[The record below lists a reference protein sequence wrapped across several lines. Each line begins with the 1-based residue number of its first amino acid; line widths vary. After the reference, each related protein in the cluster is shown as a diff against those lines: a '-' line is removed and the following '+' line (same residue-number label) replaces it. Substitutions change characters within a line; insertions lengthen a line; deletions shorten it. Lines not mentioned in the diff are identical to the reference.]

1 MLEELLRI
9 LFIVSLTAPVIKP
22 FVRNSL
28 NFTTERNLACLKV
41 HMNLILRTVY
51 LTISPFP
58 LAGQRLRAK
67 WEAQLVYAEARTS
80 GCLPCPFPDFS
91 GSTLNT
97 APPLIVLVGER
108 F

>member
-9 LFIVSLTAPVIKP
+9 LFIISRIAPFIKP

-28 NFTTERNLACLKV
+28 NFTTERNLACL
-41 HMNLILRTVY
+41 MNLILRMVY
-51 LTISPFP
+51 LTIFPFT
-58 LAGQRLRAK
+58 LAGQRLRATS
-67 WEAQLVYAEARTS
+67 EAQLVYAEACTAC
-80 GCLPCPFPDFS
+80 CLPRLFPDFS

-97 APPLIVLVGER
+97 VPPHLVLLGER